1 MKKVLFIISA
11 LCALVSCQQIQRDLT
26 RNAVLEMNGNFLYLD
41 EIEQVIPTNLSI
53 ADSAEHAERYK
64 KQWIIGN
71 LMYEKAKVNI
81 GNSKDIEKLTEL
93 YKRELIIN
101 KYQQQLILEK
111 LQQIPEDSL
120 ISLYEKKKEH
130 FLLKSPLIKGIFIQ
144 VHSSAQGQDSL
155 SRLMSD
161 INDEN
166 LEAIMRYC
174 TGHALKYDFFIDNWT
189 QYSKIID
196 NLPNKI
202 DSTDP
207 ILSRGTIVQQSEE
220 YSYYLKVTG
229 LCKAGDPSPYELI
242 KSELYNILLNREKIQ
257 FITDFRQEL
266 YNEAI
271 ENGMV
276 HFYENED

>member
-1 MKKVLFIISA
+1 MKKVIFIIST
-11 LCALVSCQQIQRDLT
+11 LCFLVSCQQIQRDLT

-41 EIEQVIPTNLSI
+41 EIKQVIPANLSV
-53 ADSAEHAERYK
+53 ADSTEYVERYK

-71 LMYEKAKVNI
+71 LMFEKAKENI
-81 GNSKDIEKLTEL
+81 GKSKDIEKLTEI

-130 FLLKSPLIKGIFIQ
+130 FLLKSPLIKGIYIQ
-144 VHSSAQGQDSL
+144 VHNTAQEQDSL
-155 SRLMSD
+155 SRLLSE

-166 LEAIMRYC
+166 LELIMRYC
-174 TGHALKYDFFIDNWT
+174 TGHALKYEFFIDNWAE
-189 QYSKIID
+189 YAKIID
-196 NLPNKI
+196 CLPNKI
-202 DSTDP
+202 ESTDP
-207 ILSRGTIVQQSEE
+207 ILSREIIVQQSED
-220 YSYYLKVTG
+220 YNHYLKVIG
-229 LCKAGDPSPYELI
+229 LCKAGEPSPYELI
-242 KSELYNILLNREKIQ
+242 KGELYNILLNKEKIQ

-271 ENGMV
+271 KNGIV
-276 HFYENED
+276 HFYENEE